1 MRKKLNTFLNK
12 CYNNGFEVEL
22 VDTNPTEKNINYY
35 YGEDNREKL
44 LEHIFKDKPV
54 GVVVDD
60 LGDRAYIT
68 YTNKNMIT
76 LMV

>member
-1 MRKKLNTFLNK
+1 MRKNLNEFLNK

-22 VDTNPTEKNINYY
+22 VDTNISEENFNCYY
-35 YGEDNREKL
+35 REEDKEKL

-54 GVVVDD
+54 GVVVDT

-68 YTNKNMIT
+68 YTDKNMIT